1 MQPVRRSTEPEDIR
15 SDDGELV
22 GEHIRRLRKARG
34 LTLTALSESTGI
46 SVGYLSQIERNISS
60 PTVKTL
66 FEISH
71 ALGVTVGWF
80 FDRMGGERSD
90 EKYIVRQNGRQQI
103 RFESGISDYRLT
115 TNAVDQLEVLWSTF
129 EPGIVQSEE
138 PYQHEGE
145 ECGLVIKGQFELTI
159 DGTVYLLEEGDSF
172 SFPSTLPHCYKNI
185 GKEEAIVMWCITPPT
200 Y

>member
-1 MQPVRRSTEPEDIR
+1 MQPVRRSQASESEAP
-15 SDDGELV
+15 DDSERV

-34 LTLTALSESTGI
+34 MTLTVLSEATGI

-71 ALGVTVGWF
+71 ALGVTIGWF
-80 FDRMGGERSD
+80 FDRMGGEKSD
-90 EKYIVRQNGRQQI
+90 EKYIVRQGNRQQI
-103 RFESGISDYRLT
+103 RFESGITDYRLT
-115 TNAVDQLEVLWSTF
+115 TDAVEQLEVLWSTF
-129 EPGIVQSEE
+129 EPGTESGDD

-145 ECGLVIKGQFELTI
+145 ECGLVVKGQFELTI

-172 SFPSTLPHCYKNI
+172 SFPSTMPHSYKNI
-185 GKEEAIVMWCITPPT
+185 GREEAVVMWCITPPT

>member
-1 MQPVRRSTEPEDIR
+1 MQPVPRSPE
-15 SDDGELV
+15 SEGALAGENDRV

-34 LTLTALSESTGI
+34 LTLTALSEATGI

-71 ALGVTVGWF
+71 ALGVTIGWF
-80 FDRMGGERSD
+80 FDRMGGEKSD
-90 EKYIVRQNGRQQI
+90 EKYIVRQNNRQQI

-115 TNAVDQLEVLWSTF
+115 TGAVDQLEVLWSTF
-129 EPGIVQSEE
+129 APGTTSGDE
-138 PYQHEGE
+138 PYRHDGE
-145 ECGLVIKGQFELTI
+145 ECGLVVKGQFELTI

-172 SFPSTLPHCYKNI
+172 SFPSTMPHSYKNI
-185 GKEEAIVMWCITPPT
+185 GKDEAVVMWCITPPT